1 MLPTFE
7 CSMNIWDTQFNN
19 CQVPEVI
26 QNNYTIS
33 FNSRT
38 AQYVREQT
46 EFMNRLKLFIK
57 NKNLGAFKQ
66 PMLGKR
72 EVDLYR
78 LFREVTA
85 CGGCEN
91 VIRKEGTWSRIY
103 KGMDNYS
110 PTETSASFR
119 LKKMYFYEGSFM

>member
-7 CSMNIWDTQFNN
+7 CSMNIWDTHFNS

-33 FNSRT
+33 FCSRSP
-38 AQYVREQT
+38 QYLREQT
-46 EFMNRLKLFIK
+46 EFMNRLKGFIK
-57 NKNLGAFKQ
+57 SKNLGGFKQ

-119 LKKMYFYEGSFM
+119 LKKM